1 MTKKLNDRI
10 VKDEEYYVYTVQLA
24 EAVVKLCEA
33 WDVFR
38 EFQEEPNRDL
48 TEREVIHL
56 RSALLMTKE
65 IYEHISCIAVEYNRK
80 HSKNKKVIQFKTG
93 ALTNRDDKE
102 TSDI

>member
-1 MTKKLNDRI
+1 MTKKLNDRL
-10 VKDEEYYVYTVQLA
+10 VREEEYFVYTVMLA

-33 WDVFR
+33 WDAFR
-38 EFQEEPNRDL
+38 EFQEEPNREL

-65 IYEHISCIAVEYNRK
+65 VYESISCIAQEYN
-80 HSKNKKVIQFKTG
+80 SKNAKDKKVVKFKTG

-102 TSDI
+102 TDSI